1 MVLNLLNRS
10 SWGIGSINTDISP
23 KIAETHTTPTI
34 NTNKNTLSKQSRFST
49 GSRKSA
55 SSTDCSNNSDCFD
68 SQDDDDVSTAPTS
81 ASGTHSMRNS
91 LNNNPFSKHTLP
103 APFDPDNVPLDPHSA
118 VAYLTSRIHALEHEI
133 ERSGSEIAERQ
144 RREVELQVQLKELQ
158 LRQTEDI
165 ERAVEPLRNK
175 LAEFEDVRGRML
187 TKVDDFIA
195 KKQERTQNTAKR
207 LNTRKSMGSMVFDY
221 AKLQEEASQRKSI
234 DTVRSQQTFRSVM
247 TIRSHFTTESPN
259 AEMERNNL
267 VVELNELQARYE
279 DSLAEFQQMKYSK
292 EQAES
297 ELVQQRQETET
308 MITNLRT
315 QILQFK
321 DESTSTTAHHMR
333 FLNKLLNHIQ
343 NPGTVKAQ
351 DAATVILELTRK
363 KDVAEEALLQQEQ
376 DSENAI
382 SHLNAEIDSYK
393 EQLTDLRQ
401 QKSALEISVKE
412 YQIKLEQALDLSATS
427 TRKAHAL
434 EGHLE
439 ELTKQKQD
447 VITSSKK
454 DHAELN
460 ARYDQ
465 YLERVQHEHRA
476 SMEALQDL
484 LNHREHEFAV
494 AWKEVM
500 LLRGSQERSVVMSE
514 ELEKL
519 REENRDM
526 ERAVEE
532 MRTEMEGMITE
543 ASADQERLR
552 MAEQQVERLRAALE
566 CDARSN
572 SLDEVDSQIFQRVRA
587 LESLR
592 EDAEA
597 RAVRLTE
604 EKRQAD
610 LSVRRAQFENKSLQS
625 KLRQAMTEK
634 ETAERNL
641 MQQVAE
647 KEKYID
653 RIGWLEDE
661 ILRLTDKA
669 KILEKER
676 AEWELRTEVA
686 KSMTRKVER
695 DANEAV
701 EELQERLEEAQETI
715 MSLRSAINEID
726 NQCQKAFS
734 ERDHHQWMTT
744 SLQTTIAGHEA
755 AISSLRG
762 QIHRMEK
769 EHDQELN
776 QQNGVNSA
784 TLNKL
789 QMQHD
794 TELAALRKEM
804 QSRIESDTRKHRD
817 ISAVQ
822 SARQLNSLESRI
834 KELEFEIEEAEERY
848 SSKIR
853 LLERQ
858 LREEHSEKLRFKE
871 SLERGKREWDNERSG
886 FQGEFRR
893 VERKIGELE
902 EEVRRMLTKNMEL
915 VVELSKCQMNL
926 E

>member
-1 MVLNLLNRS
+1 M
-10 SWGIGSINTDISP
+10 
-23 KIAETHTTPTI
+23 I
-34 NTNKNTLSKQSRFST
+34 NTNKNTLPKLSRFST

-81 ASGTHSMRNS
+81 ASGTQSMRNS
-91 LNNNPFSKHTLP
+91 LNNSPFSKHTLP
-103 APFDPDNVPLDPHSA
+103 TPFDPDNVPLDPHSA

-207 LNTRKSMGSMVFDY
+207 LNSRKSMGSMVFDY

-247 TIRSHFTTESPN
+247 TIRSHFTTESLN
-259 AEMERNNL
+259 TEMERNNL

-321 DESTSTTAHHMR
+321 DESTSSFTTAHHMK

-393 EQLTDLRQ
+393 EQLADLRQ

-465 YLERVQHEHRA
+465 YLEHVQHEHRA
-476 SMEALQDL
+476 SVEALQDL

-500 LLRGSQERSVVMSE
+500 ILRGSQERSAAMSE
-514 ELEKL
+514 EVEKL
-519 REENRDM
+519 REENKDM
-526 ERAVEE
+526 ERTVEE
-532 MRTEMEGMITE
+532 MRAEMEGMITE

-566 CDARSN
+566 SDARSN
-572 SLDEVDSQIFQRVRA
+572 SLDEIDSQIFQRVRA

-597 RAVRLTE
+597 RAVRLME

-610 LSVRRAQFENKSLQS
+610 SAVRRAQFENQSVQS
-625 KLRQAMTEK
+625 KLRQVMTEK

-641 MQQVAE
+641 AQQVAE

-653 RIGWLEDE
+653 RIGWFEDE
-661 ILRLTDKA
+661 ISRLTDKA

-686 KSMTRKVER
+686 KSMTRKAER

-755 AISSLRG
+755 TISSLRG

-769 EHDQELN
+769 EHDQEVN
-776 QQNGVNSA
+776 QQNGLHSV

-794 TELAALRKEM
+794 TELATLRKEM

-871 SLERGKREWDNERSG
+871 SLERGKREWDNERSA